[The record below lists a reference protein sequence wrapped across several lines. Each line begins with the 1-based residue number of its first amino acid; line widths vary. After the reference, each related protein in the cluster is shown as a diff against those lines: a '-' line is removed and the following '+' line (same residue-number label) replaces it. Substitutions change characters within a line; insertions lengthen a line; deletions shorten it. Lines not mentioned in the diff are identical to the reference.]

1 MIVKLREK
9 RSLNDD
15 VRNPLRLA
23 QMGAQWLFH
32 QRGPLTVGAGQ
43 VGGLVATEHASGG
56 RADVLFNVMPLSVDK
71 PGDPLHRFS
80 GFSASAAQCR
90 PESTGT
96 VEIASADPLAPPRIR
111 AGYLTDP
118 RDAKVLVAGLRI
130 LREIYAQP
138 AFRGLVTGVEY
149 LPGNDVTTPAGL
161 EAFARAKGGT
171 VFHPAGTCRMGG
183 DAAAVVD
190 ERLRVRGVDGLRVID
205 ASVMPRVVSTNTNAA
220 AIMIG
225 EKGAALVLEEHAGRA
240 VGGARRRGDA
250 GVIIDSAQAPLYVQ
264 LADLFRQR
272 IVKGVW
278 KTGDKLPSLEQL
290 GAEFEVA
297 RVTVRQAVERL
308 TRDGLVSPQ
317 RGRGTFVTGTPSS
330 DRWIRVETSLRS
342 LADVY
347 RDTHPT
353 ILTIDESTRTPR
365 LVDGDGVAAPK
376 YAYMRRVHS
385 HEGRPYC
392 VIDIWLDAEIFARR
406 PARFRKETVIP
417 LLLAMPS
424 VKIATARQVLTIAT
438 ADLEVARHLQINV
451 NAPVAE
457 VRRVF
462 TGPKRRVIYLAEVTY
477 RGDFVHVEF
486 DLKA

>member
-1 MIVKLREK
+1 M
-9 RSLNDD
+9 
-15 VRNPLRLA
+15 
-23 QMGAQWLFH
+23 
-32 QRGPLTVGAGQ
+32 
-43 VGGLVATEHASGG
+43 
-56 RADVLFNVMPLSVDK
+56 
-71 PGDPLHRFS
+71 
-80 GFSASAAQCR
+80 
-90 PESTGT
+90 
-96 VEIASADPLAPPRIR
+96 
-111 AGYLTDP
+111 
-118 RDAKVLVAGLRI
+118 
-130 LREIYAQP
+130 
-138 AFRGLVTGVEY
+138 
-149 LPGNDVTTPAGL
+149 
-161 EAFARAKGGT
+161 
-171 VFHPAGTCRMGG
+171 
-183 DAAAVVD
+183 
-190 ERLRVRGVDGLRVID
+190 
-205 ASVMPRVVSTNTNAA
+205 
-220 AIMIG
+220 
-225 EKGAALVLEEHAGRA
+225 
-240 VGGARRRGDA
+240 
-250 GVIIDSAQAPLYVQ
+250 IIDSAQAPLYVQ

-317 RGRGTFVTGTPSS
+317 RGRGTFVTGTPSR
-330 DRWIRVETSLRS
+330 DRWIRVETSLRN

-347 RDTHPT
+347 RDSHPT

-376 YAYMRRVHS
+376 YVYMRRVHS

-406 PARFRKETVIP
+406 PARFRKEMVIP
-417 LLLAMPS
+417 LLLATPS

-477 RGDFVHVEF
+477 RGDFVHVQF
-486 DLKA
+486 DLKS

>member
-1 MIVKLREK
+1 
-9 RSLNDD
+9 
-15 VRNPLRLA
+15 
-23 QMGAQWLFH
+23 
-32 QRGPLTVGAGQ
+32 
-43 VGGLVATEHASGG
+43 
-56 RADVLFNVMPLSVDK
+56 
-71 PGDPLHRFS
+71 
-80 GFSASAAQCR
+80 
-90 PESTGT
+90 
-96 VEIASADPLAPPRIR
+96 
-111 AGYLTDP
+111 
-118 RDAKVLVAGLRI
+118 
-130 LREIYAQP
+130 
-138 AFRGLVTGVEY
+138 
-149 LPGNDVTTPAGL
+149 
-161 EAFARAKGGT
+161 
-171 VFHPAGTCRMGG
+171 
-183 DAAAVVD
+183 
-190 ERLRVRGVDGLRVID
+190 
-205 ASVMPRVVSTNTNAA
+205 
-220 AIMIG
+220 
-225 EKGAALVLEEHAGRA
+225 
-240 VGGARRRGDA
+240 
-250 GVIIDSAQAPLYVQ
+250 VIIDSAQAPLYVQ

-272 IVKGVW
+272 IVKGIW

-317 RGRGTFVTGTPSS
+317 RGRGTFVTGTPTS

-365 LVDGDGVAAPK
+365 LVEGDGVAAPK
-376 YAYMRRVHS
+376 YAYMRRIHS

-406 PARFRKETVIP
+406 PVRFRKEMVIP

-438 ADLEVARHLQINV
+438 ADLEVARHLQVSV

-486 DLKA
+486 DLNS